1 MKKSFIIIAVIGF
14 AVACNTAKKATVT
27 ETTAIPTDIERGQKL
42 YPGYTLAELN
52 EGKSLYDAKC
62 STCHDLVKPANETP
76 ESWKRIV
83 PKMSEISNKD
93 SKPISPKEENLILKY
108 LVTMSSK

>member
-1 MKKSFIIIAVIGF
+1 MKKSLLFLSIITFV
-14 AVACNTAKKATVT
+14 VACNSAKKATTT
-27 ETTAIPTDIERGQKL
+27 ETTAVPTDIERGQKL

-62 STCHDLVKPANETP
+62 STCHDLVKPSHESP
-76 ESWKRIV
+76 EAWKKIV

-93 SKPISPKEENLILKY
+93 GKTISSKEENLILKY

>member
-1 MKKSFIIIAVIGF
+1 MKKSFILIAVIGL
-14 AVACNTAKKATVT
+14 AVACNTAKKATTT
-27 ETTAIPTDIERGQKL
+27 ETTAVPTDIERGQKL

-62 STCHDLVKPANETP
+62 STCHDLVKVTHESP
-76 ESWKRIV
+76 EAWKKIV
-83 PKMSEISNKD
+83 PKMSELSNKEG
-93 SKPISPKEENLILKY
+93 KTISPKEENLILKY